1 MSPNSSGVFSLM
13 FFNNGNN
20 RLVDANNDVCGTPG
34 QVPCYSSVPVYQLD
48 ESTLTAQ
55 VLQETNLSPAY
66 SVCCG
71 NADLLSN
78 GDVEYD
84 VAADYSNGSYIQEV
98 SPGQNSQMVWQ
109 MNVTGQLAY
118 RGFRIPSM
126 YPGVEWT
133 QEAIAAA
140 NVNAT
145 PQPAR
150 KPAPKQSGPWPV
162 LP

>member
-1 MSPNSSGVFSLM
+1 
-13 FFNNGNN
+13 
-20 RLVDANNDVCGTPG
+20 
-34 QVPCYSSVPVYQLD
+34 
-48 ESTLTAQ
+48 
-55 VLQETNLSPAY
+55 
-66 SVCCG
+66 
-71 NADLLSN
+71 
-78 GDVEYD
+78 VEYD